1 MIVTFLR
8 SSSIGTLSMCEMQYF
23 FEYVLG
29 RKNKTNR
36 KAVMGTVMHR
46 VLQVLGDK
54 KIAMSKG
61 QNLVVN
67 DDIPNLTFEQCDN
80 IDYITNLCFKY
91 YKEHEYPDLEHK
103 DKLLII
109 AWVYKALAYKN
120 GMLDPRNQEVHATE
134 LFFDIE
140 IKKPWAKYK
149 YNVAGEEFSGY
160 LGIKGTVDL
169 IIKEDD
175 NYFQVLDYKSG
186 RRLNWAT
193 GKEKTQADLEKDPQ
207 LLLYYYALKTLYP
220 DQSFYVSIYY
230 VNDGGLFDIVFT
242 DDDFEKAEKMI
253 RQRFEYIRS
262 VEMPKQISRDQSHW
276 KCQKLCGF
284 SILEKDGKTAC
295 QCMRENIEY
304 YGMDETVRLYG
315 DMEKINSYGAGG
327 GRLDKGSE

>member
-1 MIVTFLR
+1 MGLTSTLKELDLLNNKHIPEMYLTGSYKQRIDLLR
-8 SSSIGTLSMCEMQYF
+8 GLMDSDGSVNVLRKQCVFMNCNKKLSED
-23 FEYVLG
+23 V
-29 RKNKTNR
+29 
-36 KAVMGTVMHR
+36 
-46 VLQVLGDK
+46 
-54 KIAMSKG
+54 
-61 QNLVVN
+61 
-67 DDIPNLTFEQCDN
+67 
-80 IDYITNLCFKY
+80 
-91 YKEHEYPDLEHK
+91 
-103 DKLLII
+103 KLLLLSLGQRP
-109 AWVYKALAYKN
+109 YLCTTKQKYKN
-120 GMLDPRNQEVHATE
+120 SHVFCYPV
-134 LFFDIE
+134 FFRPININPFYLKRKSSKIDKSWGTGLSHRRKILKIE
-140 IKKPWAKYK
+140 KIGKKLTQCISVDSVDKT
-149 YNVAGEEFSGY
+149 Y
-160 LGIKGTVDL
+160 LCTKNL
-169 IIKEDD
+169 IPTH
-175 NYFQVLDYKSG
+175 NSG

-315 DMEKINSYGAGG
+315 DMEKINAYGAGG